1 MKDIYVLTQGEY
13 ADYMIVGIYSTKE
26 LAEEAQSKYEFSEWT
41 QIETYPLNEM
51 VQDSREVNK
60 WWVKWPELKNN
71 IMTPVEV
78 SQ

>member
-41 QIETYPLNEM
+41 QVETYPLDEM

-60 WWVKWPELKNN
+60 WWVK
-71 IMTPVEV
+71 
-78 SQ
+78 